1 MKRQVGSVARC
12 MPLVLGSVFLSDP
25 VVARVRKMSA
35 RWGLGLDHAR
45 SAGGQTYFA
54 VPRDGT
60 ANERV
65 FRLPLC

>member
-1 MKRQVGSVARC
+1 M
-12 MPLVLGSVFLSDP
+12 LGPVFLSDP

>member
-1 MKRQVGSVARC
+1 MTRC
-12 MPLVLGSVFLSDP
+12 MLLVLGSVFLSDP